1 MILDIGFKG
10 QINKNQIKVTTS
22 NPTHF
27 KNEKCQI
34 ILGTQTKKTVTL
46 NGKTPLMEIMMLMI
60 KSTLRSTP
68 WEINTNTR
76 NQPR

>member
-1 MILDIGFKG
+1 MILDIGLKG
-10 QINKNQIKVTTS
+10 KIDKNQTKVTTS

-27 KNEKCQI
+27 KSEKSWI
-34 ILGTQTKKTVTL
+34 ILGTQTKKTLPL

-68 WEINTNTR
+68 WE
-76 NQPR
+76 